1 MRSLPLLALI
11 AILPALSQDQGAPGP
26 PKMAEDVYKN
36 IQVFQGVPA
45 ARLPDVM
52 KNFSRWLGV
61 QCDACH
67 VPKEFEKDDKPAK
80 LAARRMMRMVRKI
93 GADNFGDRNPVTCWM
108 CHRGSLKPE
117 SLPPQPPA

>member
-1 MRSLPLLALI
+1 MRSVFLLTLI
-11 AILPALSQDQGAPGP
+11 AALPAICQDQPAAA

-36 IQVFQGVPA
+36 IQIFKGVPA

-61 QCDACH
+61 SCDTCH
-67 VPKEFEKDDKPAK
+67 VPKEFEKDDKPQK
-80 LAARRMMRMVRKI
+80 VAARRMMLMVRKI
-93 GADNFGDRNPVTCWM
+93 GQDNFGDRNPVTCWM

-117 SLPPQPPA
+117 SMPQQPAAN